1 MTEIYEICF
10 EMKNVLLPENYI
22 LNNEFCIFWYIVYW
36 LLDSVYHFDRCA
48 SGLRAVFGFEHR

>member
-10 EMKNVLLPENYI
+10 EMKNVLLPENYV
-22 LNNEFCIFWYIVYW
+22 LNNVFCICWCIVYW
-36 LLDSVYHFDRCA
+36 LLDSVYHFDRFV